1 MKNVSIASIRDG
13 RLLQYCCNAGAS
25 VGVTTSLFGLASGVS
40 AGEIVHNGIT
50 YGVGETLS
58 IQLTTGVTTWSVDF
72 DVRTPSGSGY
82 QGFWVGGLSSATG
95 SPGPGVQ
102 LAPFVAQTSSISSV
116 NNGPTN
122 WSTHNI
128 LAIQTSD
135 GQAVP
140 NYGFLGSGIEGYIV
154 VADMRF
160 DGTYFDYVQ
169 YAWIHVSYD
178 ESSQVL
184 AIGDSYM
191 SLPSQSAVPGVSGIA
206 VLACG
211 AAGLRRT
218 RQRTTADR

>member
-1 MKNVSIASIRDG
+1 MRNLSIASIRDG

-72 DVRTPSGSGY
+72 NVTGPDSGY
-82 QGFWVGGLSSATG
+82 QVFRVGGLSYGTV

-102 LAPFVAQTSSISSV
+102 LAPFVENTSSISSV
-116 NNGPTN
+116 NNGLTN
-122 WSTHNI
+122 WSTHSI
-128 LAIQTSD
+128 LAIRTSD
-135 GQAVP
+135 GQAEP
-140 NYGFLGSGIEGYIV
+140 GFGFLGSRVAGYIV

-169 YAWIHVSYD
+169 YAWIQISYD

-184 AIGDSYM
+184 TIGDSYM
-191 SLPSQSAVPGVSGIA
+191 SLPNQSAVPGVSGIA